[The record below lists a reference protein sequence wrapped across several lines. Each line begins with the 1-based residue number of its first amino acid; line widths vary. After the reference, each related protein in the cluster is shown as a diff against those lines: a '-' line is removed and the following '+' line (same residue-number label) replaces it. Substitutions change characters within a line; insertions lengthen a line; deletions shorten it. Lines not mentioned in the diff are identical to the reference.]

1 MHVSSGGSNR
11 WNTSVRYADKYKIN
25 MSLSKACLNHWQRPI
40 PPPLLNQVYTSE
52 APLPHLCRYLPA
64 VEAVSYY
71 PYTQPVSAL
80 NQTYPYC
87 QSPLVRN
94 RS

>member
-1 MHVSSGGSNR
+1 
-11 WNTSVRYADKYKIN
+11 
-25 MSLSKACLNHWQRPI
+25 MSLSKACLNHWQRMRS
-40 PPPLLNQVYTSE
+40 PLLNQVYTSE
-52 APLPHLCRYLPA
+52 APPSHLCYLPA
-64 VEAVSYY
+64 VEAVSCYHH
-71 PYTQPVSAL
+71 TQLVSAL